1 MEEQTLTEILECLI
15 FIFCIY
21 GILWFC
27 LQLKAAQS
35 TWAARVIPPMCP
47 SYLHCPQLS
56 AAPGVRAAPSSG
68 FAMEIQEKFAFY
80 RDFFFFQIIFYT
92 SSLVRLFSKLLP
104 GGTPSLLCFPSK
116 DRHDL
121 AHLTQGGVAAA
132 ATRS

>member
-80 RDFFFFQIIFYT
+80 RDFFFFSNYLLHKQLSETIFKT
-92 SSLVRLFSKLLP
+92 TAWGDPKPAVFSLK
-104 GGTPSLLCFPSK
+104 GQT
-116 DRHDL
+116 
-121 AHLTQGGVAAA
+121 
-132 ATRS
+132 